1 MGGYGDALALQQQE
15 KINQQQAATSS
26 PYNPDGSGKANDYHP
41 PPLPQ
46 SSFPPA
52 SAPGQGITVDRAQLT
67 AVANQMKAD
76 LNLLQAALNQLNG
89 AGAGGELIGGW
100 STADAF
106 GNNAGNAYWGITQFY
121 SDLNA
126 AYDQVIGYLHQTMNN
141 YADAET
147 TTAAAANR
155 VGAET
160 NGPLSG

>member
-15 KINQQQAATSS
+15 KINQQAAAGS

-46 SSFPPA
+46 SSFPPGP
-52 SAPGQGITVDRAQLT
+52 APGGSLTVNRAQLT

-76 LNLLQAALNQLNG
+76 LNLLQATLNQLNS

-100 STADAF
+100 PTADAL
-106 GNNAGNAYWGITQFY
+106 GNNAGSAYWGISQFY
-121 SDLNA
+121 NDLNA
-126 AYDQVIGYLHQTMNN
+126 AYDQVIGYLHQTVNN

-147 TTAAAANR
+147 TTAGAANR
-155 VGAET
+155 VGTET
-160 NGPLSG
+160 NGSLSG